1 MFCKSRKSRRAYEKK
16 KLENQ
21 VKEEEKEE
29 PKKIDTVINIVEYLE
44 GCKENTKVVE

>member
-21 VKEEEKEE
+21 VKEEKEE